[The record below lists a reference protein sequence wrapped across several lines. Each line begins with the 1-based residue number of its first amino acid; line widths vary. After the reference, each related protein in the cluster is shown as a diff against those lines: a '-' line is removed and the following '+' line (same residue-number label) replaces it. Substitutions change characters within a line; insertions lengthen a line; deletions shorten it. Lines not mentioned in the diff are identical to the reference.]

1 VKLFHQKVHSM
12 TSGENKTS
20 TTDETPEPVTQIA
33 EGFSKSPDHDAIAPT
48 ATPMI
53 PTEQVG
59 GGSLSPWAWGSA
71 LIVVLL
77 LLAFFFG
84 R

>member
-1 VKLFHQKVHSM
+1 M
-12 TSGENKTS
+12 TPDENKTS
-20 TTDETPEPVTQIA
+20 ATGETPESVTQIA
-33 EGFSKSPDHDAIAPT
+33 EGLAKSPDHDAIAPT
-48 ATPMI
+48 GTPMI
-53 PTEQVG
+53 PTDQA